1 MSTYTA
7 TITWKSDSLE
17 AFAKNQ
23 YTRGHSWEFDGG
35 VTVPASS
42 SPHAVRVPFS
52 VEAAVDPEEALV
64 ASASSCHMLSFLW
77 VVSKH
82 RFVAESYEDNAV
94 GEMATTDMGKQWISK
109 ITLDPQIVWIGNT
122 PTTEELAHM
131 HHEAHEICYIANSI
145 KSEIVVLSEPGA
157 VATGS

>member
-7 TITWKSDSLE
+7 KIVWKSDSAEL
-17 AFAKNQ
+17 FAKNQ
-23 YTRGHSWEFDGG
+23 YTRGHTWEFDGG

-64 ASASSCHMLSFLW
+64 ASVSSCHMLSFLW
-77 VVSKH
+77 VVAKAG
-82 RFVAESYEDNAV
+82 FVIDSYEDNAV
-94 GEMATTDMGKQWISK
+94 GEMATMEDGRQWISK
-109 ITLDPQIVWIGNT
+109 ITLDPQIEWISDKQ
-122 PTTEELAHM
+122 PTDAELAAM

-145 KSEIVVLSEPGA
+145 RSEIVVKTTA
-157 VATGS
+157 